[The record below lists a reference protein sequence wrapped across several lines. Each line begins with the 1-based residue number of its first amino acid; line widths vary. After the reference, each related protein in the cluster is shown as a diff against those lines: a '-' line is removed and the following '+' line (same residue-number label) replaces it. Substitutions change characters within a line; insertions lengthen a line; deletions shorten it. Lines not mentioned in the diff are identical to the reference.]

1 MSVRRKI
8 GFLCAGLVVAVV
20 IIIATCFIVTTQ
32 AQAAS
37 SGVKSMRTDA
47 AECNGSGSGDCIT
60 GC

>member
-1 MSVRRKI
+1 MSVRRKV
-8 GFLCAGLVVAVV
+8 GFLCAGIIVTVV

-37 SGVKSMRTDA
+37 SGVKSVRTNA

-60 GC
+60 CD